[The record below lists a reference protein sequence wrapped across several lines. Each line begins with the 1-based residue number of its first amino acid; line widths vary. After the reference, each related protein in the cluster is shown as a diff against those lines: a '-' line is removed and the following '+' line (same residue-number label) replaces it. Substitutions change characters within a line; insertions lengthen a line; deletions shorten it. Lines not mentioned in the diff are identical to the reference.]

1 MRRLAAALAAL
12 ALVPCAHAAGT
23 DEDFAASKGASAE
36 AQLRERLLSRVRTLP
51 GTQTQYLIGGYLQL
65 DGLATRHLQ
74 EGGEQSTFFA
84 SAAPFGPAD
93 SDLRASVRQSQLD
106 WISRTPTRAGPLW
119 TRFEANLLPYDGTTS
134 PELNLLF
141 VKLGEAVTLGKA
153 YTTFM
158 DESALPTTLDYNG
171 PGGATFVRQWL
182 ARAGVPLG
190 ERWVAE
196 ASIEEAQADLSAGD
210 AALGVETRARRP
222 DLAARVRYEREA
234 GHLQVAALSRR
245 VDVTVQGA
253 GGTLEREVSG
263 SGLSVSGSLALLA
276 ADQLMFQVASGKGV
290 GRYFSDPLS
299 TVGLA
304 LSPGNT
310 LDLVR
315 MTGATLYYQRQWA
328 PGWQTVAGASTLR
341 ADTDGQ
347 RTADSLDRI
356 VYASI
361 NLIHRFTPT
370 LFAGAEALWGEAR
383 RVDAER
389 ATNARLQISV
399 RYLIF

>member
-1 MRRLAAALAAL
+1 MKRVAAALASL
-12 ALVPCAHAAGT
+12 ALVLSAHAAGV
-23 DEDFAASKGASAE
+23 DDDYAASKGAGAE
-36 AQLRERLLSRVRTLP
+36 AQLRDRLLSRVRTLP

-74 EGGEQSTFFA
+74 DGEEQSTFFA

-106 WISRTPTRAGPLW
+106 WISRTPTAYGPLW
-119 TRFEANLLPYDGTTS
+119 TRLEANLLPYDGTTS

-141 VKLGEAVTLGKA
+141 VKLGEVATVGKA

-182 ARAGVPLG
+182 ARAGVPFGKGWL
-190 ERWVAE
+190 AE

-210 AALGVETRARRP
+210 ASLGVGTRARRP
-222 DLAARVRYEREA
+222 DLAARVRYERDA

-245 VDVTVQGA
+245 VDVTVQTPA
-253 GGTLEREVSG
+253 GSLERVVDG
-263 SGLSVSGSLALLA
+263 SGLSVSGSLNVGA
-276 ADQLMFQVASGKGV
+276 ADTLLFQAASGKGI

-304 LSPGNT
+304 LTPGDT
-310 LDLVR
+310 LALVR
-315 MTGATLYYQRQWA
+315 MTGATLYYQHQWA

-347 RTADSLDRI
+347 RAPDSLDRI
-356 VYASI
+356 VYASA

-370 LFAGAEALWGEAR
+370 LFAGAEVLWGEAR
-383 RVDAER
+383 RVDGEL

-399 RYLIF
+399 RYLVF